1 MGKSK
6 RKDSVSREDLQGR
19 PDPDE
24 LLASIN
30 RSEEARGRGRLKIFF
45 GMAAGVG
52 KTYAMLEAARALQS
66 KGIDVVIGFVETHGR
81 QETEALLEN
90 LPLLPRTSVQYR
102 GMNMQEL
109 DLDGILRRRPA
120 YVLVDELAHTNTE
133 GMRHAKR
140 YQDVGEILDNG
151 INVFTTLNVQHIE
164 SLVDTVQQITGV
176 PVRETVPDS
185 IVDTAYEI
193 ELVDIAPDELLL
205 RFAEGKVYTLDRSAA
220 AIEHFFT
227 KGNLTALREIA
238 LRATAQRVDSQ
249 LKDYMQ
255 EHRISGPWKTAERLM
270 VAIGSSPHSEKLIR
284 STRRIASTMEA
295 PWIAV
300 YVQTTRSLTFEAEKR
315 LKKNITLAQELG
327 AELIT
332 TTDDDIV
339 SALVRVAQQNNVTQ
353 IVVGKSLTSP
363 FVNLVHGGSLVNRL
377 ISESGGIDI
386 YVVQGD
392 AASRRSPPRTL
403 PGVRSPLS
411 HYAIAG
417 AAVLLTAI
425 TCQIVSTTV
434 DYRSLGMIMLFVI
447 VALSLFV
454 GKGPVYL
461 AAVLSAMLWDF
472 FFVPPRFTFTI
483 SQPSDILHFLL
494 LFSIALATGALTSRA
509 RTQRLTLRQREQQTA
524 ALNVLISDLS
534 SAETVDD
541 IAQTG
546 VRCIREEFGADVAF
560 YPAESGTG
568 LSREPHRS
576 SSMKPGSEK
585 EWTVAEWVFK
595 NRKPA
600 GRDTETLPFSSAT
613 YYPLIS
619 QTNCLGVIG
628 IALPPG
634 QIVPFDKSGQLQ
646 MWLHQ
651 LALSLERL
659 HLRSD
664 RFGKTLLRSA
674 SHELRTPISVITS
687 ASSALSDPQTFAN
700 GPVRSALIGDI
711 RSAAGRLNR
720 LVENFLNM
728 TRIESGALTI
738 HREWCDILDLF
749 NAVCARLSVELSK
762 HTITVKVQEN
772 MPIVQLDTAVI
783 EQAIANVLIN
793 AAQYTPENTTI
804 ILRATCEQ
812 QEVVLSIEDEGPG
825 FPEESLG
832 HIFEKFYR
840 IPGTKAGGTGLGL
853 SIVKGFVEFHGGTV
867 WAENREGGGARFEI
881 RLPVLRQSLS
891 SGVAG

>member
-1 MGKSK
+1 MSKSK
-6 RKDSVSREDLQGR
+6 HTDPVSIR
-19 PDPDE
+19 PDPDA
-24 LLASIN
+24 LLASIK
-30 RSEEARGRGRLKIFF
+30 RSEEATRRGRLKIFF

-52 KTYAMLEAARALQS
+52 KTYAMLEAARALKS
-66 KGIDVVIGFVETHGR
+66 KGIDVVIGLVETHGR
-81 QETEALLEN
+81 QETEALLEG
-90 LPLLPRTSVQYR
+90 LPLLPRTPVPYR

-109 DLDGILRRRPA
+109 DLDGILHRRPA

-140 YQDVGEILDNG
+140 YQDVAEIIDNG

-164 SLVDTVQQITGV
+164 SLVDTVQQITGIT
-176 PVRETVPDS
+176 VRETVPDS
-185 IVDTAYEI
+185 VVDAAYEI
-193 ELVDIAPDELLL
+193 ELVDIAPDELLQ
-205 RFAEGKVYTLDRSAA
+205 RFAEGKVYTPDRSSA
-220 AIEHFFT
+220 AIEHFF
-227 KGNLTALREIA
+227 KRENLTALREIA
-238 LRATAQRVDSQ
+238 LRATAQHVDSQ

-300 YVQTTRSLTFEAEKR
+300 SVQTTRPLTIEAEKR

-353 IVVGKSLTSP
+353 IVVGKSMTGL
-363 FVNLVHGGSLVNRL
+363 FDNLVHGGSLVNRL
-377 ISESGGIDI
+377 IRESGRIDI

-392 AASRRSPPRTL
+392 AAARRSRQPTL
-403 PGVRSPLS
+403 PGVRSPLY
-411 HYAIAG
+411 HYAVAA
-417 AAVLLTAI
+417 AAVFLTTIA
-425 TCQIVSTTV
+425 CQLISAAV
-434 DYRSLGMIMLFVI
+434 DYRSIGMIMLFGI
-447 VALSLFV
+447 VVLSLFV

-461 AAVLSAMLWDF
+461 SAVLSATIWDF
-472 FFVPPRFTFTI
+472 FFIPPRFTFSI

-494 LFSIALATGALTSRA
+494 FFSIALATGALTSRA
-509 RTQRLTLRQREQQTA
+509 RAQRVAVRQREQQTS

-541 IAQTG
+541 IARTG
-546 VRCIREEFGADVAF
+546 VGRIGAEFGGEVAF
-560 YPAESGTG
+560 YPAESGAD
-568 LSREPHRS
+568 LAREPHRS
-576 SSMKPGSEK
+576 SSLKPDSEK

-600 GRDTETLPFSSAT
+600 GRGTETLPFSGAT

-619 QTNCLGVIG
+619 QGNCLGVMG

-634 QIVPFDKSGQLQ
+634 RIMSFDKSGQLQ
-646 MWLHQ
+646 VWLHQ
-651 LALSLERL
+651 LALALERL

-700 GPVRSALIGDI
+700 GPVRNTLISDI
-711 RSAAGRLNR
+711 RLAAGRLNR

-738 HREWCDILDLF
+738 HREWCDIRDLF
-749 NAVCARLSVELSK
+749 NAVCTRLRNELLK
-762 HTITVKVQEN
+762 HNVVVRVQED
-772 MPIVQLDTAVI
+772 MPLAQLDTAII
-783 EQAIANVLIN
+783 EQAIANILIN

-804 ILRATCEQ
+804 TLSASFEQ
-812 QEVVLSIEDEGPG
+812 QEIVLSIEDEGPG
-825 FPEESLG
+825 FPEESLS

-867 WAENREGGGARFEI
+867 RAENRDGGGARFDI
-881 RLPVLRQSLS
+881 RLPAPRQSFS
-891 SGVAG
+891 SGEAE